1 MGRLTGK
8 VAIITGAGQGLG
20 LAIAELFAKEG
31 AKVVGT
37 GRHVEK
43 VEKAF
48 TAVKAA
54 HPDYEMTAMQHDVAS
69 KEEWEK
75 IAKDTADLYG
85 SVDIVVNNAAIMAMK
100 GILDASPEEFLNVYK
115 TNCLAVL
122 LSIQAVVPYME
133 KAGQGSIVNIDS
145 IGGLTS
151 GERSV
156 RLAVEAEH
164 QGAFGVVVNA
174 PIPAE
179 VITSIKRHVDIP
191 VVATI
196 VSPHQDVAQRLQA
209 GADILNVSAAADTPA
224 LVARLRE
231 SYPDVPIIAT
241 GGPTDQS
248 IRSTITA
255 GANAVTYTPTETNAL
270 LNHLTLNIY
279 HDNVLIS
286 SSPASNQDTLASN
299 LELGTFN
306 YGEETLLTVEIIAP
320 SDLGNNYEYTEGE
333 INWIFTAEA
342 YKDGKIVS
350 PNTGVTSSLDSS
362 NVFPE
367 ILIASLLAITILSI
381 IISLHKISLN

>member
-122 LSIQAVVPYME
+122 LSILAVVPYME

-151 GERSV
+151 GDADGGDSTYSASKGGTRALTKNAAIQ
-156 RLAVEAEH
+156 LAAKKIR
-164 QGAFGVVVNA
+164 VN
-174 PIPAE
+174 
-179 VITSIKRHVDIP
+179 
-191 VVATI
+191 TI
-196 VSPHQDVAQRLQA
+196 HPGGIMTEMLKTVY
-209 GADILNVSAAADTPA
+209 AATPA
-224 LVARLRE
+224 LWDRVKETCPLPPHV
-231 SYPDVPIIAT
+231 SDPIDIAN
-241 GGPTDQS
+241 G
-248 IRSTITA
+248 
-255 GANAVTYTPTETNAL
+255 
-270 LNHLTLNIY
+270 
-279 HDNVLIS
+279 VLF
-286 SSPASNQDTLASN
+286 LASDEARCVTGS
-299 LELGTFN
+299 ELVMDCG
-306 YGEETLLTVEIIAP
+306 YMA
-320 SDLGNNYEYTEGE
+320 
-333 INWIFTAEA
+333 
-342 YKDGKIVS
+342 
-350 PNTGVTSSLDSS
+350 
-362 NVFPE
+362 
-367 ILIASLLAITILSI
+367 
-381 IISLHKISLN
+381 H

>member
-133 KAGQGSIVNIDS
+133 KVGQGSIVNIDS

-151 GERSV
+151 GDADGGDSTYSASKGGTRALTKNAAIQ
-156 RLAVEAEH
+156 LAAKKIR
-164 QGAFGVVVNA
+164 VN
-174 PIPAE
+174 
-179 VITSIKRHVDIP
+179 
-191 VVATI
+191 TI
-196 VSPHQDVAQRLQA
+196 HPGGIMTEMLKTVY
-209 GADILNVSAAADTPA
+209 AATPA
-224 LVARLRE
+224 LWDRVKETCPLPPHV
-231 SYPDVPIIAT
+231 SDPIDIAN
-241 GGPTDQS
+241 
-248 IRSTITA
+248 
-255 GANAVTYTPTETNAL
+255 GAL
-270 LNHLTLNIY
+270 F
-279 HDNVLIS
+279 
-286 SSPASNQDTLASN
+286 LASDEARCVTGS
-299 LELGTFN
+299 ELVMDCG
-306 YGEETLLTVEIIAP
+306 
-320 SDLGNNYEYTEGE
+320 YT
-333 INWIFTAEA
+333 A
-342 YKDGKIVS
+342 
-350 PNTGVTSSLDSS
+350 
-362 NVFPE
+362 
-367 ILIASLLAITILSI
+367 
-381 IISLHKISLN
+381 H